1 MANILKLRKCA
12 YIFDSSYGNFF
23 YGTKE
28 AHAKRYAV
36 QRHMKQYYDSEEMR
50 NTPIEYTIDEN
61 DHIIIMID
69 NQPHYL
75 NDLQIASIDGLDSV
89 INHRRII
96 DATKIE
102 TKNFHLFCTR
112 FLHSNHFKSLNF
124 EFFTG
129 IEDLGY
135 IRVNFKGYS
144 ERFIIDDRD
153 GTLYTSG
160 ECGRHKPITAKE
172 IANRLDLQSAKV
184 RNEFYEMIEA
194 ITGKEI

>member
-1 MANILKLRKCA
+1 MANTLKLRKCA
-12 YIFDSSYGNFF
+12 YIFDSSYGNSF

-28 AHAKRYAV
+28 AHAKRYAM
-36 QRHMKQYYDSEEMR
+36 QRYMKQYYESEEMR
-50 NTPIEYTIDEN
+50 NTPIEYTLNKNGNICINVNGES
-61 DHIIIMID
+61 
-69 NQPHYL
+69 HYL

-102 TKNFHLFCTR
+102 TKNFHLFCSR
-112 FLHSNHFKSLNF
+112 FQHSNHFKSLNF
-124 EFFTG
+124 EFFTD
-129 IEDLGY
+129 IDDLGY
-135 IRVNFKGYS
+135 IRVNFKGYA

-160 ECGRHKPITAKE
+160 EHGRHTQTTAKQ

-184 RNEFYEMIEA
+184 QKEFYEMIAA